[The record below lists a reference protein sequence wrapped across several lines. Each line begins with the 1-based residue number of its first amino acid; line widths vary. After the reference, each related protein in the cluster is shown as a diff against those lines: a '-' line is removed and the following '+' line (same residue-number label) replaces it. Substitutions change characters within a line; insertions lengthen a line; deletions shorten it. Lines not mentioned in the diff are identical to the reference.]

1 MKTVA
6 ELVAS
11 GAEAVV
17 VDDIESAQKIVAR
30 YLSQLGFRTIHLANS
45 AEQGFRTV
53 TNHIQAR
60 VVIIDI
66 VMPEESGY
74 DLVRRLEN
82 LAEDRSL
89 IIVLTSVGS
98 PEGTAC
104 GSYRGLPLIPLKK
117 PFSRQALEE
126 RLRKAISIMAP

>member
-6 ELVAS
+6 QLVES

-17 VDDIESAQKIVAR
+17 VDDLHSAQKIVTR
-30 YLSQLGFRTIHLANS
+30 YLKQMGFRTVYQANS
-45 AEQGFRTV
+45 AEQGFRMV
-53 TNHIQAR
+53 TNHPKVQ

-66 VMPEESGY
+66 IMPEQSGY
-74 DLVRRLEN
+74 DLVKQLETLADRRH
-82 LAEDRSL
+82 L
-89 IIVLTSVGS
+89 IIVLDSVGS

-117 PFSRQALEE
+117 PFSRPALEE
-126 RLRKAISIMAP
+126 RLKKALALMAP

>member
-11 GAEAVV
+11 GVEVVV
-17 VDDIESAQKIVAR
+17 VDDIESAQKIVSR
-30 YLSQLGFRTIHLANS
+30 YLTQLGFRTIHVASS

-53 TNHIQAR
+53 ANHIQAR

-66 VMPEESGY
+66 VMPGESGY
-74 DLVRRLEN
+74 DLVRRLES
-82 LAEDRSL
+82 LEDGRPL

-98 PEGTAC
+98 PDGTAC

-117 PFSRQALEE
+117 PFSRHALEE